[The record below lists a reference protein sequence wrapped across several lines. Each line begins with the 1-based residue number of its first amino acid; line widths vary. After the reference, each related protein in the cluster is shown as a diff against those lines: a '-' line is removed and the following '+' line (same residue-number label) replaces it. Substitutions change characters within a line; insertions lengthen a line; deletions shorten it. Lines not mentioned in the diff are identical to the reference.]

1 MKFIEFCQEVLRV
14 PENVTFWIMSRGNDY
29 SAPYC
34 VNMSVLEK
42 PNGMGEPCE
51 DSIIRSE
58 GYKTLLAAEDRL
70 KELLK
75 LLNQP

>member
-1 MKFIEFCQEVLRV
+1 MKFIEFCEEVLRV
-14 PENVTFWIMSRGNDY
+14 PENVTFWIMSRSYDY

-34 VNMSVLEK
+34 VNMSILEK
-42 PNGMGEPCE
+42 PNSMGEPCE
-51 DSIIRSE
+51 KSIIRSE
-58 GYKTLLAAEDRL
+58 GYKTLSGAKDRL